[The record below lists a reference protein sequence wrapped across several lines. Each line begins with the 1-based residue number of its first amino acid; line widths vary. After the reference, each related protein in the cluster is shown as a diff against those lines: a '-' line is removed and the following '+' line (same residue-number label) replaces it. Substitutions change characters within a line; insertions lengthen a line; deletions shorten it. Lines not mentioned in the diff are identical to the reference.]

1 MNPRVSKC
9 RLVRMWEANVN
20 DYVRRLVSTRDE
32 STLVVGTASGE
43 THVLDAISGDVRA
56 NWSAHEGGLLA
67 LELHPAKNQA
77 ATGGSDGRL
86 RLWSLT
92 GELLGE
98 YTTGSAWVEHIA
110 WEPGGSS
117 VALAAGR
124 RISLLNAK
132 AEFKAQSSLRPST
145 VSGLSW
151 ASNPDQLWSSE
162 MGSTRR
168 WDLES
173 LTELACH
180 SSPGALIGIAVQ
192 PNARTVACPA
202 QDRTVRYFRTANS
215 HIGTLP
221 ETNYKPSPLCWSP
234 SGHRLAQGGSEQVLL
249 WDFDAPRNITEIT
262 PDDWAPRA
270 TVLDFHLARVS
281 ALAFASGL
289 GYLAS
294 GSVDGSLAV
303 WELASGRRLATG
315 INSAEIT
322 TLCWL
327 SKARILCA
335 STSSGSIVASRLE
348 DRA

>member
-1 MNPRVSKC
+1 MNPRVSKS

-20 DYVRRLVSTRDE
+20 DYVRRSVSTGND

-43 THVLDAISGDVRA
+43 IHVLDANAGEIRA
-56 NWSAHEGGLLA
+56 RWSAHEGGLLA
-67 LELHPAKNQA
+67 LDLSPTENQV

-98 YTTGSAWVEHIA
+98 YDAGTAWVEHIA
-110 WEPGGSS
+110 WAPGGSS

-124 RISLLNAK
+124 RISILNPK
-132 AEFKAQSSLRPST
+132 AELQAQSSLRPST

-151 ASNPDQLWSSE
+151 AINPAQLWSSE
-162 MGSTRR
+162 MGSIRR
-168 WDLES
+168 WDPLT

-180 SSPGALIGIAVQ
+180 SSPGSLIGIAVQ
-192 PNARTVACPA
+192 PNARIVACPA
-202 QDRTVRYFRTANS
+202 QDRTVCYFQTANS
-215 HIGTLP
+215 HLGTLP
-221 ETNYKPSPLCWSP
+221 ETNYKPSPLCWSS

-249 WDFDAPRNITEIT
+249 WDFDTSRNAEIT
-262 PDDWAPRA
+262 PDDWTPRA
-270 TVLDFHLARVS
+270 AVFDFHLARVS

-289 GYLAS
+289 DLLAS

-303 WELASGRRLATG
+303 WDLARGRRLASG
-315 INSAEIT
+315 LNSAEIT